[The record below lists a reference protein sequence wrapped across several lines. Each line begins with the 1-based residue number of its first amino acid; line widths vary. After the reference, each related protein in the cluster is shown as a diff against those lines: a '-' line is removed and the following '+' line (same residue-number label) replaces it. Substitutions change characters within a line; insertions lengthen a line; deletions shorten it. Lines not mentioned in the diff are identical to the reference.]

1 MSALIQ
7 VSNLNYNTNNG
18 TISSVNIKIGSQLF
32 SITFEGNKYSVI
44 NKGDTLGKDNANPI
58 ASDKNPAV
66 EPKTV
71 TPVVEPKTVTPVVEP
86 KTVTPVVE
94 PKATTD
100 HKSFKNNDELIL
112 KLIDNGFT
120 RLNTPDTG
128 TSGLIPPMLSYEERH
143 RVPEGPDR
151 STESSGRGSYW
162 NQ

>member
-7 VSNLNYNTNNG
+7 VSDLNYNTNNG

-58 ASDKNPAV
+58 ASDKNPA
-66 EPKTV
+66 
-71 TPVVEPKTVTPVVEP
+71 VEPKTVTPVVEP

-162 NQ
+162 TRGP

>member
-7 VSNLNYNTNNG
+7 VSDLNYNTNNG

-58 ASDKNPAV
+58 ASDKNPA
-66 EPKTV
+66 
-71 TPVVEPKTVTPVVEP
+71 VEPKTVTPVVEP